1 MNAFICSRPLS
12 LSLSSFLC
20 YSSPSTPPPAS
31 IHLSRVLYFC
41 LSSSARLTGVF
52 SCLLFLSCSLSP
64 SSPPPPNT
72 PQGSCSNSVLL
83 HQPTFLLPLIGLYT
97 LLGCRDVTAH
107 LLIHLQTNPFFFFFL
122 FQNTTFKDFTQ
133 NCHEKKITIAL

>member
-1 MNAFICSRPLS
+1 MNAFICSRP

-52 SCLLFLSCSLSP
+52 SCLLFPSCSLSP

-107 LLIHLQTNPFFFFFL
+107 LLIHLQTNPFFFFFFFRTL
-122 FQNTTFKDFTQ
+122 LLKIFRKIVM
-133 NCHEKKITIAL
+133 KKKLQ